1 MGRPAG
7 RAAEAIAIDREMAT
21 LYRQGMTL
29 AEIGLRFG
37 ITRERVRQRLAL
49 AGVSRLEGGEAVR
62 VALRRAMKLDA
73 LRKTRDASAMRTYG
87 CSYAD
92 LMMINGGLAKSA
104 PGSACR
110 AYIAQRCNAW
120 ARGIEWSITLPEWWK
135 VWQDSGRWAERG
147 RGQGY
152 CMARHLDEGPYAA
165 GNVYIC
171 TCGQNSSDGYLKTPW
186 VKRFPHLVKK
196 PGALSLSAFEQRVA
210 DLSSQGFGRRQIA
223 KQLSRP
229 VGAVNWAM
237 WHAKKLTPA
246 AV

>member
-49 AGVSRLEGGEAVR
+49 AGVSRTEG
-62 VALRRAMKLDA
+62 
-73 LRKTRDASAMRTYG
+73 
-87 CSYAD
+87 
-92 LMMINGGLAKSA
+92 
-104 PGSACR
+104 
-110 AYIAQRCNAW
+110 
-120 ARGIEWSITLPEWWK
+120 
-135 VWQDSGRWAERG
+135 G

-152 CMARHLDEGPYAA
+152 CMARHLDEGPYTA

-186 VKRFPHLVKK
+186 AKRFPHLVKK

-210 DLSSQGFGRRQIA
+210 DLRSQGFGRRQIA